1 MRAWPMTKKFRLFSS
16 VLYFVTVLPIPAVAA
31 VDITGRPQIEVS
43 DWDSLKAAVENSANS
58 GSVII
63 LTQNI
68 DANARFSTIAD
79 NIIVDGQGYSLNFN
93 LNSPSLINISKN
105 EQTDLILQNITVT
118 GTRGYYGGSIINQG
132 TIGDIHANFK
142 NNSSLSAMYG
152 AYGSAI
158 YNYSTGKIG
167 NITGDFISNYASSQF
182 TNGGAILND
191 GTIGEISG
199 NFMYNYATGGSNGG
213 AIYNTGTIEK
223 ITGDFTQNHIKS
235 YSGYFGDK
243 FGGSLYNSGKIG
255 IISSTFNGNYI
266 SSEKDSDELK
276 GGAVYNASSLTF
288 LNSNFYN
295 NTITTTASKDSAEGK
310 AIQGAGIY
318 SSGLLTIKADA
329 GSSIFSNNKI
339 IWSDGEDSS
348 AIAMSPDATLHLDT
362 KNGGL
367 IQFDD
372 KITSSSSIADYLE
385 NAENRGDTIT
395 QDSAGNYIIEDS
407 NGQVTHLTKT
417 DGGYSY
423 VVETTS
429 GIPQTEANQFIQQAQ
444 SMGAIIEQ
452 VGNDY
457 TIKYVGDGDIYNF
470 TKQPDGTYTL
480 MISMFFP
487 ENGASVIISG
497 DTSSR
502 VEFNEQLENMG
513 TIDIS
518 GTIVNVNK
526 GIFYR
531 SLTQNGAIL
540 NIATG
545 VSAEDSIVGN
555 GGTMNIA
562 DGASINRTQ
571 INNGGVLNLATGSKA
586 TDTTVGNG
594 GKLVA
599 APSSQLH
606 NMFADNA
613 AVLNIDK
620 DSLLSGN
627 IIIDANAVM
636 GGSYDYGT
644 IFKDEVADEGSLTL
658 VGGINGILDENS
670 LINQTSDKRLNL
682 TNGSYEIGDGV
693 QSVTG
698 WEQLVIKDSASVKL
712 SGDIS
717 LNGPAKKIFI
727 ENNSTLNLAGN
738 SPSSYIITGSV
749 MNDGTVTFS
758 HATDGA
764 DDTTTIYGNYKAY
777 NNAQMTVDV
786 DPVLNVA
793 DVLHVDGDVIGTTKV
808 TLNVLSTGLPTQKIL
823 FIEAPNDDLTTGAY
837 FNIYRVYGNSYTW
850 NALYENGNWYA
861 GTSNL
866 IPNGSPDGYGDGN
879 TGNMADDPDLVLD
892 AVLPTY
898 FPSEPNGIGRPLP
911 QTFAYVVPE
920 AIAYMGLPAAG
931 IEQTRD
937 MLRNVSSKLSS
948 TKINKDLCYS
958 LHTCEYNSRTQT
970 NAWITPV
977 YSHVQLDM
985 PYKFKANIGGLDGGF
1000 DLNADANNRFGV
1012 FGSYR
1017 YGNYKFDGDGKEYV
1031 SKTGSETEINSAVFG
1046 IYHRYEQNHLWLAGQ
1061 AFLGYQDV
1069 SIETDDGV
1077 NAETDGFEFG
1087 GAIEAGITLNP
1098 ALNFTIEPLARL
1110 AYTQIDYDKI
1120 KDEYEKTAKYSNVSN
1135 IETEFGIKA
1144 ELTFPDYDG
1153 FTKIYIRPSIIHN
1166 IGDGDITVTS
1176 LTQVN
1181 GLEDGT
1187 FGRIEFGGSLNFYD
1201 HWSGY
1206 ANIAYT
1212 FSDDYKNAFVTA
1224 GFTWAF

>member
-1 MRAWPMTKKFRLFSS
+1 MTKKFRLFSS

-167 NITGDFISNYASSQF
+167 NITGDFISNYASSAF
-182 TNGGAILND
+182 TDGGAILNN

-199 NFMYNYATGGSNGG
+199 NFMYNHAEGFSNGG
-213 AIYNTGTIEK
+213 AIYNSGFIEK
-223 ITGDFTQNHIKS
+223 ITGDFTQNSLIQR
-235 YSGYFGDK
+235 GGNK
-243 FGGSLYNSGKIG
+243 FGGALSNSGQIG
-255 IISSTFNGNYI
+255 IISSTFDRNYI
-266 SSEKDSDELK
+266 LGDNSEAK
-276 GGAVYNASSLTF
+276 GGAVYNVSSLTF

-385 NAENRGDTIT
+385 NAENRGATIT

-417 DGGYSY
+417 DDGYFY
-423 VVETTS
+423 VGKTTS

-457 TIKYVGDGDIYNF
+457 TIKYGSLTYSIV
-470 TKQPDGTYTL
+470 KQPDGTYTL
-480 MISMFFP
+480 TPTTNLS

-1000 DLNADANNRFGV
+1000 DLNAAANNRFGV

>member
-1 MRAWPMTKKFRLFSS
+1 MTKKFRLFSS

-167 NITGDFISNYASSQF
+167 NITGDFISNYASSAF
-182 TNGGAILND
+182 TDGGAILNN

-199 NFMYNYATGGSNGG
+199 NFMYNHAEGFSNGG
-213 AIYNTGTIEK
+213 AIYNSGFIEK
-223 ITGDFTQNHIKS
+223 ITGDFTQNSLIQR
-235 YSGYFGDK
+235 GGNK
-243 FGGSLYNSGKIG
+243 FGGALSNSGQIG
-255 IISSTFNGNYI
+255 IISSTFDRNYI
-266 SSEKDSDELK
+266 LGDNSEAK
-276 GGAVYNASSLTF
+276 GGAVYNVSSLTF

-385 NAENRGDTIT
+385 NAENRGATIT

-417 DGGYSY
+417 DDGYFY
-423 VVETTS
+423 VGKTTS

-457 TIKYVGDGDIYNF
+457 TIKYGSLTYSIV
-470 TKQPDGTYTL
+470 KQPDGTYTL
-480 MISMFFP
+480 TPTTNLS

-727 ENNSTLNLAGN
+727 ENNSTLNLTGN

-1000 DLNADANNRFGV
+1000 DLNAAANNRFGV

>member
-1 MRAWPMTKKFRLFSS
+1 MTKKFRLFSS

>member
-1 MRAWPMTKKFRLFSS
+1 MTKKFRLFSS

-167 NITGDFISNYASSQF
+167 NITGDFISNYASSAF
-182 TNGGAILND
+182 TDGGAILNN

-199 NFMYNYATGGSNGG
+199 NFMYNHAEGFSNGG
-213 AIYNTGTIEK
+213 AIYNSGFIEK
-223 ITGDFTQNHIKS
+223 ITGDFTQNSLIQR
-235 YSGYFGDK
+235 GGNK
-243 FGGSLYNSGKIG
+243 FGGALSNSGQIG
-255 IISSTFNGNYI
+255 IISSTFDRNYI
-266 SSEKDSDELK
+266 LGDNSEAK
-276 GGAVYNASSLTF
+276 GGAVYNVSSLTF

-385 NAENRGDTIT
+385 NAENRGATIT

-417 DGGYSY
+417 DDGYFY
-423 VVETTS
+423 VGKTTS

-457 TIKYVGDGDIYNF
+457 TIKYGSLTYSIV
-470 TKQPDGTYTL
+470 KQPDGTYTL
-480 MISMFFP
+480 TPTTNLS

-1000 DLNADANNRFGV
+1000 DLNAAANNRFGV

-1098 ALNFTIEPLARL
+1098 PLNFTIEPLARL

>member
-1 MRAWPMTKKFRLFSS
+1 MRVWPMTKNFRLFSS
-16 VLYFVTVLPIPAVAA
+16 VLYFFAALSSPAVAA
-31 VDITGRPQIEVS
+31 VDITGRPRIEVS
-43 DWDSLKAAVENSANS
+43 DWNSLKAAVENSANS

-68 DANARFSTIAD
+68 DSSDGFSSIAD
-79 NIIVDGQGYSLNFN
+79 DIIIDGQGYSLNFN
-93 LNSPSLINISKN
+93 LSWNSLIGIPKD
-105 EQTDLILQNITVT
+105 EQTDLILQNIDIT
-118 GTRGYYGGSIINQG
+118 GIRGSYGGSIVNRG

-142 NNSSLSAMYG
+142 NNSSISATYG
-152 AYGSAI
+152 ASGAAI
-158 YNYSTGKIG
+158 YNHPTGKIG
-167 NITGDFISNYASSQF
+167 NISGDFISNHAFSSF
-182 TNGGAILND
+182 TNGGAIYNS
-191 GTIGEISG
+191 GTIKEISG

-213 AIYNTGTIEK
+213 AIYNTGSIEK
-223 ITGDFTQNHIKS
+223 ITGNFTQNYITS
-235 YSGYFGDK
+235 YSGYSGSK
-243 FGGSLYNSGKIG
+243 FGGSLFNYGKIG
-255 IISSTFNGNYI
+255 IISSTFDGNYI
-266 SSEKDSDELK
+266 SSEEDSDELK
-276 GGAVYNASSLTF
+276 GGAVYNTTSLTF

-295 NTITTTASKDSAEGK
+295 NTITSPASKDSMQGK
-310 AIQGAGIY
+310 AVQGAGIY
-318 SSGLLTIKADA
+318 SAGLLTIKADA

-348 AIAMSPDATLHLDT
+348 AIAMSPYASLYLDA

-372 KITSSSSIADYLE
+372 KITSSSPIADYLE
-385 NAENRGDTIT
+385 NAENRGASIT
-395 QDSAGNYIIEDS
+395 QDSAGNYIIEYKD
-407 NGQVTHLTKT
+407 GKTVQLTKT
-417 DGGYSY
+417 DYGYFY
-423 VVETTS
+423 TEEIIS
-429 GIPQTEANQFIQQAQ
+429 GWTQAEAEQFLQKAQAA
-444 SMGAIIEQ
+444 GATIGQ
-452 VGNDY
+452 DGDNY
-457 TIKYVGDGDIYNF
+457 TIKLGEETYNL
-470 TKQPDGTYTL
+470 TKQPDDTYTL
-480 MISMFFP
+480 TDNLS

-497 DTSSR
+497 DASSR
-502 VEFNEQLENMG
+502 IEFNEQLENIS
-513 TIDIS
+513 TISIN

-531 SLTQNGAIL
+531 SLTQDGAIL

-562 DGASINRTQ
+562 AGASINRTQ
-571 INNGGVLNLATGSKA
+571 INSGGVLNLAAGAKA
-586 TDTTVGNG
+586 MDTTIGNG

-599 APSSQLH
+599 APSSKLH
-606 NMFADNA
+606 NMFADNG
-613 AVLNIDK
+613 AVLDIDK
-620 DSLLSGN
+620 DSVLSGN
-627 IIIDANAVM
+627 VIIDANAVM

-658 VGGINGILDENS
+658 VGGINNILDENS

-682 TNGSYEIGDGV
+682 TNGSYEIGEGV

-698 WEQLVIKDSASVKL
+698 WERLVIKDTASVKL
-712 SGDIS
+712 GGNIS

-738 SPSSYIITGSV
+738 SPSNYIITGSV

-758 HATDGA
+758 HPTDGA
-764 DDTTTIYGNYKAY
+764 DDITTIYGNYKAY
-777 NNAQMTVDV
+777 NNAQMTIDI

-808 TLNVLSTGLPTQKIL
+808 TLNVTSTGRPAQKIL
-823 FIEAPNDDLTTGAY
+823 FVEAPNDDLTTGAY
-837 FNIYRVYGNSYTW
+837 FNIYRVYGNGYTW

-861 GTSNL
+861 GTNDL
-866 IPNGSPDGYGDGN
+866 IPDGSSSGYGDGN
-879 TGNMADDPDLVLD
+879 GGNIANDLDSDMD
-892 AVLPTY
+892 AVLPPY

-958 LHTCEYNSRTQT
+958 LHTCEYNSRSRT
-970 NAWITPV
+970 NAWLTPV
-977 YSHVQLDM
+977 YSHIQLDT

-1000 DLNADANNRFGV
+1000 DLKADANNRFGV

-1031 SKTGSETEINSAVFG
+1031 SQTGSETEINSAVFG
-1046 IYHRYEQNHLWLAGQ
+1046 IYHRYEQNRLWLAGQ

-1077 NAETDGFEFG
+1077 NAGTDGFEFG

-1110 AYTQIDYDKI
+1110 AYTQIGYDKI

-1135 IETEFGIKA
+1135 IETEFGVKA

-1166 IGDGDITVTS
+1166 IGDADVTVTS
-1176 LTQVN
+1176 LTRVN

>member
-1 MRAWPMTKKFRLFSS
+1 MTKKFRLFSS

-158 YNYSTGKIG
+158 YNYSTRKIG
-167 NITGDFISNYASSQF
+167 NITGDFISNYASSAF
-182 TNGGAILND
+182 TDGGAILNN

-199 NFMYNYATGGSNGG
+199 NFMYNHAEGFSNGG
-213 AIYNTGTIEK
+213 AIYNSGFIEK
-223 ITGDFTQNHIKS
+223 ITGDFTQNSLIQR
-235 YSGYFGDK
+235 GGNK
-243 FGGSLYNSGKIG
+243 FGGALSNSGQIG
-255 IISSTFNGNYI
+255 IISSTFDRNYI
-266 SSEKDSDELK
+266 LGDNSEAK
-276 GGAVYNASSLTF
+276 GGAVYNVSSLTF

-385 NAENRGDTIT
+385 NAENRGATIT

-417 DGGYSY
+417 DDGYFY
-423 VVETTS
+423 VGKTTS

-457 TIKYVGDGDIYNF
+457 TIKYGSLTYSIV
-470 TKQPDGTYTL
+470 KQPDGTYTL
-480 MISMFFP
+480 TPTTNLS

-1000 DLNADANNRFGV
+1000 DLNAAANNRFGV

>member
-43 DWDSLKAAVENSANS
+43 DWNSLKAAVENPANS

-63 LTQNI
+63 LLQDIENSA
-68 DANARFSTIAD
+68 DLSSIAD
-79 NIIVDGQGYSLNFN
+79 NIVIDGQGHLINYSGT
-93 LNSPSLINISKN
+93 SGYVSLIDLAKD
-105 EQTDLILQNITVT
+105 EQTDLILQNITIN
-118 GTRGYYGGSIINQG
+118 GIKGSYGGSIVNQG

-142 NNSSLSAMYG
+142 NNLSISAMYG
-152 AYGSAI
+152 AYGAAI
-158 YNYSTGKIG
+158 YNHPTGKIG
-167 NITGDFISNYASSQF
+167 NITGDFISNNAFSSF
-182 TNGGAILND
+182 TSGGAIYNS
-191 GTIGEISG
+191 GTIKEISG
-199 NFMYNYATGGSNGG
+199 NFMYNYAAGGSKGG
-213 AIYNTGTIEK
+213 AIYNTGSIEK
-223 ITGDFTQNHIKS
+223 ITGNFTQNYITS
-235 YSGYFGDK
+235 YSGYSGDK
-243 FGGSLYNSGKIG
+243 FGGSLFNYGKIG
-255 IISSTFNGNYI
+255 IISSTFDGNYI

-276 GGAVYNASSLTF
+276 GGAIYNASSLTF

-295 NTITTTASKDSAEGK
+295 NTITSPASKDSIQGK
-310 AIQGAGIY
+310 AVQGAGIY

-348 AIAMSPDATLHLDT
+348 AIAMSPYASLYLDA

-372 KITSSSSIADYLE
+372 KITSSSPIADYLE
-385 NAENRGDTIT
+385 NAESRGASIT
-395 QDSAGNYIIEDS
+395 QDSAGNYIIEYKD
-407 NGQVTHLTKT
+407 GKTEQLTKT
-417 DGGYSY
+417 DYGYFY
-423 VVETTS
+423 TEEIIS
-429 GIPQTEANQFIQQAQ
+429 GWTQAEAEQFLQQAQ
-444 SMGAIIEQ
+444 AAGATIGQ
-452 VGNDY
+452 DGDNY
-457 TIKYVGDGDIYNF
+457 TIKLGEETYNL
-470 TKQPDGTYTL
+470 TKQPDDTYTITENL
-480 MISMFFP
+480 S

-497 DTSSR
+497 DASSR
-502 VEFNEQLENMG
+502 IEFNEQLENMG

-531 SLTQNGAIL
+531 SLTQDGAIL

-555 GGTMNIA
+555 GGIMNIA

-594 GKLVA
+594 GKMVA

-636 GGSYDYGT
+636 GGTYDYGT

-658 VGGINGILDENS
+658 VGGINNILDENS

-682 TNGSYEIGDGV
+682 TNGSYEIGEGV

-698 WEQLVIKDSASVKL
+698 WERLVIKDTASVKL
-712 SGDIS
+712 GGNIS

-738 SPSSYIITGSV
+738 SPSNYIITGSV

-758 HATDGA
+758 HPTDGA
-764 DDTTTIYGNYKAY
+764 DDITTIYGNYKAY
-777 NNAQMTVDV
+777 NNAQMTIDI

-808 TLNVLSTGLPTQKIL
+808 TLNVTSTGRPAQKIL
-823 FIEAPNDDLTTGAY
+823 FVEAPNDDLTTGAY
-837 FNIYRVYGNSYTW
+837 FNIYRVYGNGYTW

-861 GTSNL
+861 GTNDL
-866 IPNGSPDGYGDGN
+866 IPDGSSSGYGDGN
-879 TGNMADDPDLVLD
+879 GGNIANDLDSDMD
-892 AVLPTY
+892 AVLPPY

-1000 DLNADANNRFGV
+1000 DLNAAANNRFGV

>member
-1 MRAWPMTKKFRLFSS
+1 MTKKFRLFSS

-167 NITGDFISNYASSQF
+167 NITGDFISNYASSAF
-182 TNGGAILND
+182 TDGGAILNN

-199 NFMYNYATGGSNGG
+199 NFMYNHAEGFSNGG
-213 AIYNTGTIEK
+213 AIYNSGFIEK
-223 ITGDFTQNHIKS
+223 ITGDFTQNSLIQR
-235 YSGYFGDK
+235 GGNK
-243 FGGSLYNSGKIG
+243 FGGALSNSGQIG
-255 IISSTFNGNYI
+255 IISSTFDRNYI
-266 SSEKDSDELK
+266 LGDNSEAK
-276 GGAVYNASSLTF
+276 GGAVYNVSSLTF

-385 NAENRGDTIT
+385 NAENRGATIT

-417 DGGYSY
+417 DDGYFY
-423 VVETTS
+423 VGKTTS

-457 TIKYVGDGDIYNF
+457 TIKYGSLTYSIV
-470 TKQPDGTYTL
+470 KQPDGTYTL
-480 MISMFFP
+480 TPTTNLS

-837 FNIYRVYGNSYTW
+837 FNIYRIYGNSYTW

-931 IEQTRD
+931 TEQTRD

>member
-1 MRAWPMTKKFRLFSS
+1 MTKNFRLFSS
-16 VLYFVTVLPIPAVAA
+16 VLYFFALLSSPAVAA
-31 VDITGRPQIEVS
+31 VDITGRPRIEVS
-43 DWDSLKAAVENSANS
+43 DWNSLKAAVENPANS

-68 DANARFSTIAD
+68 DTNAGFSSIAD
-79 NIIVDGQGYSLNFN
+79 DIIIDGQGYSLNFN
-93 LNSPSLINISKN
+93 LSWNSLIDLPKD
-105 EQTDLILQNITVT
+105 EQTDLILQNITIN
-118 GTRGYYGGSIINQG
+118 GTKGYYGGSIVNRG

-142 NNSSLSAMYG
+142 NNYSISAMYG
-152 AYGSAI
+152 AYGAAI
-158 YNYSTGKIG
+158 YNHSTGKIG
-167 NITGDFISNYASSQF
+167 NITGDFISNYASSAF
-182 TNGGAILND
+182 TDGGAILND
-191 GTIGEISG
+191 GSIGEISG
-199 NFMYNYATGGSNGG
+199 NFMYNRAEGNSTGG
-213 AIYNTGTIEK
+213 AIYNTGFIEK
-223 ITGDFTQNHIKS
+223 ITGDFTQNFLAQGK
-235 YSGYFGDK
+235 GNK
-243 FGGSLYNSGKIG
+243 LGGALFNLGQIG
-255 IISSTFNGNYI
+255 LISSNFDGNYI
-266 SSEKDSDELK
+266 LSTYDSPELK
-276 GGAVYNASSLTF
+276 GGAVYNMTSLTF
-288 LNSNFYN
+288 LNSSFYN
-295 NTITTTASKDSAEGK
+295 NTITSSSSKDSIQGK
-310 AIQGAGIY
+310 AVQGAGIY

-348 AIAMSPDATLHLDT
+348 AIAMSPYASLYLDA

-372 KITSSSSIADYLE
+372 KITSSSPIADYLE
-385 NAENRGDTIT
+385 NAENRGASIT
-395 QDSAGNYIIEDS
+395 QDSAGNYIIEYKD
-407 NGQVTHLTKT
+407 GKTEQLTKT
-417 DGGYSY
+417 DYGYFY
-423 VVETTS
+423 TEEIIS
-429 GIPQTEANQFIQQAQ
+429 GWTQAEAEQFLQQAQ
-444 SMGAIIEQ
+444 AAGATIGQ
-452 VGNDY
+452 DGDNY
-457 TIKYVGDGDIYNF
+457 TITLGEEAYNL
-470 TKQPDGTYTL
+470 TKQPDDTYTL
-480 MISMFFP
+480 TDNLS
-487 ENGASVIISG
+487 NGAFVIISG
-497 DTSSR
+497 DASSR
-502 VEFNEQLENMG
+502 IEFNEQLENIS
-513 TIDIS
+513 TISIN

-531 SLTQNGAIL
+531 SLTQDGAIL

-562 DGASINRTQ
+562 AGASINRTQ
-571 INNGGVLNLATGSKA
+571 INNGGVLNLAAGAKA
-586 TDTTVGNG
+586 MDTTVGNG

-599 APSSQLH
+599 APSSKLH
-606 NMFADNA
+606 NMFADNG
-613 AVLNIDK
+613 AVLDIDQ
-620 DSLLSGN
+620 DSVLSGN

-738 SPSSYIITGSV
+738 SPSNYIITGSV

-861 GTSNL
+861 GTNDL
-866 IPNGSPDGYGDGN
+866 IPDGSSSGYGDGN
-879 TGNMADDPDLVLD
+879 GGNIANDLDSDMD
-892 AVLPTY
+892 AVLPPY

-958 LHTCEYNSRTQT
+958 LHTCEYNSRSRT
-970 NAWITPV
+970 NAWLTPV
-977 YSHVQLDM
+977 YSHIQLDT

-1000 DLNADANNRFGV
+1000 DLKADANNRFGV

-1046 IYHRYEQNHLWLAGQ
+1046 IYHRYEQNRLWLAGQ

-1077 NAETDGFEFG
+1077 NAGTDGFEFG

-1110 AYTQIDYDKI
+1110 AYTQIGYDKI

-1135 IETEFGIKA
+1135 IETEFGVKA

-1166 IGDGDITVTS
+1166 IGDADVTVTS
-1176 LTQVN
+1176 LTRVN

>member
-1 MRAWPMTKKFRLFSS
+1 MTKKFRLFSS

-167 NITGDFISNYASSQF
+167 NITGDFISNYASSAF
-182 TNGGAILND
+182 TDGGAILNN

-199 NFMYNYATGGSNGG
+199 NFMYNHAEGFSNGG
-213 AIYNTGTIEK
+213 AIYNSGFIEK
-223 ITGDFTQNHIKS
+223 ITGDFTQNSLIQR
-235 YSGYFGDK
+235 GGNK
-243 FGGSLYNSGKIG
+243 FGGALSNSGQIG
-255 IISSTFNGNYI
+255 IISSTFDRNYI
-266 SSEKDSDELK
+266 LGDNSEAK
-276 GGAVYNASSLTF
+276 GGAVYNVSSLTF

-385 NAENRGDTIT
+385 NAENRGATIT

-417 DGGYSY
+417 DDGYFY
-423 VVETTS
+423 VGKTTS

-457 TIKYVGDGDIYNF
+457 TIKYGSLTYSIV
-470 TKQPDGTYTL
+470 KQPDGTYTL
-480 MISMFFP
+480 TPTTNLS

-717 LNGPAKKIFI
+717 LNGPAKK
-727 ENNSTLNLAGN
+727 NL
-738 SPSSYIITGSV
+738 YR
-749 MNDGTVTFS
+749 
-758 HATDGA
+758 
-764 DDTTTIYGNYKAY
+764 K
-777 NNAQMTVDV
+777 Q
-786 DPVLNVA
+786 
-793 DVLHVDGDVIGTTKV
+793 
-808 TLNVLSTGLPTQKIL
+808 
-823 FIEAPNDDLTTGAY
+823 
-837 FNIYRVYGNSYTW
+837 FNIKSGWEFTEQ
-850 NALYENGNWYA
+850 LYHHRIRHE
-861 GTSNL
+861 
-866 IPNGSPDGYGDGN
+866 
-879 TGNMADDPDLVLD
+879 
-892 AVLPTY
+892 
-898 FPSEPNGIGRPLP
+898 R
-911 QTFAYVVPE
+911 
-920 AIAYMGLPAAG
+920 
-931 IEQTRD
+931 RH
-937 MLRNVSSKLSS
+937 RNV
-948 TKINKDLCYS
+948 
-958 LHTCEYNSRTQT
+958 
-970 NAWITPV
+970 
-977 YSHVQLDM
+977 
-985 PYKFKANIGGLDGGF
+985 
-1000 DLNADANNRFGV
+1000 
-1012 FGSYR
+1012 
-1017 YGNYKFDGDGKEYV
+1017 
-1031 SKTGSETEINSAVFG
+1031 
-1046 IYHRYEQNHLWLAGQ
+1046 
-1061 AFLGYQDV
+1061 
-1069 SIETDDGV
+1069 
-1077 NAETDGFEFG
+1077 
-1087 GAIEAGITLNP
+1087 
-1098 ALNFTIEPLARL
+1098 
-1110 AYTQIDYDKI
+1110 
-1120 KDEYEKTAKYSNVSN
+1120 
-1135 IETEFGIKA
+1135 
-1144 ELTFPDYDG
+1144 FPC
-1153 FTKIYIRPSIIHN
+1153 N
-1166 IGDGDITVTS
+1166 
-1176 LTQVN
+1176 
-1181 GLEDGT
+1181 
-1187 FGRIEFGGSLNFYD
+1187 
-1201 HWSGY
+1201 
-1206 ANIAYT
+1206 
-1212 FSDDYKNAFVTA
+1212 
-1224 GFTWAF
+1224 